1 LTASVPSTETE
12 AINSETPGSIV
23 DRISIMSLKV
33 YHMDEDCRRND
44 IDEDH
49 RQRSLHRLAVLKL
62 QRNDLYKALDRLLAD
77 YVAGRKI
84 IKLYKQFKMYNDPT
98 LNPELYKN

>member
-1 LTASVPSTETE
+1 
-12 AINSETPGSIV
+12 
-23 DRISIMSLKV
+23 
-33 YHMDEDCRRND
+33 MDEDSRRRD

-62 QRNDLYKALDRLLAD
+62 QRSDLYKALDRLLAD
-77 YVAGRKI
+77 YGAGRKTM
-84 IKLYKQFKMYNDPT
+84 KLYKQFKMYNDPT